1 MKKICVALLWCS
13 LLLGGLVSCVQEHET
28 SYDNLQAESVSTEV
42 KTAIEEMG
50 FDISDLKVVKGG
62 YLVEGDILLT
72 PQHVESFMN
81 TPQTRIS
88 QNNWRYAVSADKLP
102 YICVEC
108 SSNDPGRFDPTIP
121 YTEAMNYW
129 NSRSQCNVVLSNQ
142 GDAVI
147 TISCQ
152 SLGTSDQL
160 MQVTYPSPS
169 GDPGSVVINLD
180 CEYLPAST
188 STQAIYMMLHAF
200 GHALGFAHDFS
211 AGDLDAGI
219 YIPGVLNSDPASIM
233 TRESNPL
240 DWSGFSSEDILG
252 FKAIYPI
259 PQEPE
264 IPDPDFDTI
273 TWVQNESEYSILLT
287 GDPFKVAKQ
296 INFPSQV
303 NRVGSG
309 WADFSGE
316 EGMRII
322 DQKTDA
328 ILYEGEARSYT
339 IEKAGSY
346 ILEYGAV
353 VWQEDSESYICYY
366 GTEPF
371 TVTDPFMIEFPALD
385 SGEELD
391 LAKSY
396 TFRYVYDDPAWSN
409 CTASAV
415 VRYLETGEE
424 VALRQNSDRAW
435 TILSLPGR
443 GDYKITVTVD
453 NGSSTRTKE
462 RNFTIS
468 PLQDLPL
475 YYQLSWAPVN
485 YDKELEYYVNF
496 YGEEECTN
504 PSATQYTV
512 ECHYILWLVY
522 HDIFGVKQ
530 ERYKQQEGTVRIPQG
545 TQSYALP
552 FLVPATD
559 SHTLDGY
566 TYEYEV
572 ECSYI

>member
-1 MKKICVALLWCS
+1 MKKSFAVLCCC
-13 LLLGGLVSCVQEHET
+13 LLLCNLSCVQEHA
-28 SYDNLQAESVSTEV
+28 SSNDNTLGDDGVPIEV
-42 KTAIEEMG
+42 ATAIIEEMG
-50 FDISDLKVVKGG
+50 FDVSDLMVVEDG

-72 PQHVESFMN
+72 PQHVESFLN
-81 TPQTRIS
+81 APKTRIAQHMS
-88 QNNWRYAVSADKLP
+88 GNVVSTDKLP
-102 YICVEC
+102 YIRVEC
-108 SSNDPGRFDPTIP
+108 SSNDGVRFDPNTPCADAI
-121 YTEAMNYW
+121 NYW
-129 NSRSQCNVVLSNQ
+129 NTYSQCNVILGNQ

-160 MQVTYPSPS
+160 MRVTYPSSS
-169 GDPGSVVINLD
+169 GDPGSIVINLD
-180 CEYLPAST
+180 CEYLPST
-188 STQAIYMMLHAF
+188 SSKQAMYMMLHAF
-200 GHALGFAHDFS
+200 GHALGFAHDPFS
-211 AGDLDAGI
+211 AVD
-219 YIPGVLNSDPASIM
+219 PGVGIPEVPVADPASIM
-233 TRESNPL
+233 NQETNPL
-240 DWSGFSSEDILG
+240 SWTGFSEYDIWG
-252 FKAIYPI
+252 FQALYPI

-346 ILEYGAV
+346 ILEYGAA

-424 VALRQNSDRAW
+424 VALRQNSDCAW

-468 PLQDLPL
+468 PIQDLPL
-475 YYQLSWAPVN
+475 YYQLSWTPVN
-485 YDKELEYYVNF
+485 YDKELKYYVNF

-504 PSATQYTV
+504 PSETQYTV

-522 HDIFGVKQ
+522 HDMFGVEQ
-530 ERYKQQEGTVRIPQG
+530 ERHKQQEGTVRIPQG

-552 FLVPATD
+552 VLIPATD
-559 SHTLDGY
+559 YHTLDGY
-566 TYEYEV
+566 DFEYEV
-572 ECSYI
+572 ECRYI